1 MLTGDESCG
10 CLTLDGHLDPTC
22 GCYEEGMAQGKK
34 QLEMELEAWSPR
46 THPPGCD
53 CLPCRL
59 SRSWAEV
66 RSAQGVVD
74 IEQAQ
79 RNLGR
84 IVQHLSGPLQHLS
97 ESEKQNLR
105 RNLSVLLRMN
115 IINFVKTPGSPH
127 PTYVLSTQQGD
138 ITIGPT
144 RSLTSQKKCMD
155 RIFETTG
162 VVVPVVSREVW
173 RQCIQGLKLI
183 SEKVPVGNASHSAQD
198 IKVETRTWL
207 HDYIT
212 DRGVRDEEESEKVA
226 RDWANAPDT
235 GSPFMKKGLIRIF
248 LGDFGKWLEVN
259 RGKNLKS
266 RALGKPRLGRV
277 GAEAGS
283 INVRISETRTTR
295 SVWVLP
301 ETFQPPQPDDED
313 QPGSRGGG
321 EANSVTSITTTVGMI
336 G

>member
-22 GCYEEGMAQGKK
+22 GCYEEGIAQGKK
-34 QLEMELEAWSPR
+34 QLEMELEAWSPGS
-46 THPPGCD
+46 HPPGCE

-59 SRSWAEV
+59 SRSWAEG
-66 RSAQGVVD
+66 RSAQGVVN

-84 IVQHLSGPLQHLS
+84 ILQHPSGILQHPS
-97 ESEKQNLR
+97 ESDKQNLR
-105 RNLSVLLRMN
+105 LNLSVLLQMN
-115 IINFVKTPGSPH
+115 IINFVETPGGRQ

-138 ITIGPT
+138 ITIGPIS
-144 RSLTSQKKCMD
+144 SLTSQKKSLD
-155 RIFETTG
+155 RILETTG
-162 VVVPVVSREVW
+162 VVVPVVSRAVW
-173 RQCIQGLKLI
+173 RQCLQGLMLI
-183 SEKVPVGNASHSAQD
+183 CEKVPVGDAIRSAQE

-212 DRGVRDEEESEKVA
+212 YRGVREEEEWEKVA
-226 RDWANAPDT
+226 RGWANAADR
-235 GSPFMKKGLIRIF
+235 GSPFMKEGLICIF
-248 LGDFGKWLEVN
+248 LEDFGKWLEVN
-259 RGKNLKS
+259 RGENLES

-277 GAEAGS
+277 GAEAKP
-283 INVRISETRTTR
+283 INVGIGEARTTK

-313 QPGSRGGG
+313 QPGSRGG
-321 EANSVTSITTTVGMI
+321 EFDH
-336 G
+336 